1 MIQLRLPF
9 RLAPLLIFLSLL
21 GLGAAVYAQIE
32 AGDRKLDSV
41 DHSSG
46 MEVGG
51 IDVDVYAKSAE
62 AARFAG
68 WREAQRKGWRLLWA
82 KYHGG
87 GGAPGLSD
95 GALDS
100 IVSAI
105 VVQDEQISQTRYIG
119 KLGVVFDR
127 VRAAEILGVGG
138 ASSRSAPLLLIPIQW
153 DAGTPLSYE
162 QPTEWRRAW
171 ARYNTEGSAIDYVRP
186 NGTGADPL
194 LLTFGQT
201 HRPGR
206 RWWRAMLDQYGAA
219 DVLIP
224 SVRLERQWP
233 GGPIF
238 GYFAARYG
246 PDNKLLETFTLE
258 AASSA
263 ALAKMMDEG
272 VSRID
277 GIYANALAAGLL
289 RPDLSL
295 IIEKPVDPNAPV
307 DEGETKPLVFE
318 TPKAASVDSGD
329 TPEAKPID
337 EENVAATPT
346 HDVASFSIQFDTP
359 DVGSVNST
367 ESAVRGIPGVK
378 SASTTSL
385 ALGGTSV
392 MRVSFAGDAGMLRIG
407 LAARGFSVSESGGTF
422 RISR

>member
-1 MIQLRLPF
+1 MIKVERLF
-9 RLAPLLIFLSLL
+9 RVGPLIAAACLLWLA
-21 GLGAAVYAQIE
+21 AAVYAQIE
-32 AGDRKLDSV
+32 GGDRKLDSV
-41 DHSSG
+41 DRSAG
-46 MEVGG
+46 MEVAG
-51 IDVDVYAKSAE
+51 IEVDVAAKSAE

-105 VVQDEQISQTRYIG
+105 VVEDEMISPSRYIAKMG
-119 KLGVVFDR
+119 IVFDR

-138 ASSRSAPLLLIPIQW
+138 MSSRSAPLLLIPIQW
-153 DAGTPLSYE
+153 DGGTPISYE
-162 QPTEWRRAW
+162 QATEWRKAW

-201 HRPGR
+201 QRPGR

-233 GGPIF
+233 GGPIV
-238 GYFAARYG
+238 GHFAVRYG
-246 PDNKLLETFTLE
+246 PDNKLIETFTLQ
-258 AASSA
+258 AASSD
-263 ALAKMMDEG
+263 ALPKMMDEG
-272 VSRID
+272 VSKMD
-277 GIYANALAAGLL
+277 SAYANALAAGLL
-289 RPDLSL
+289 SPDRSL
-295 IIEKPVDPNAPV
+295 IIERPVDPNAPT
-307 DEGETKPLVFE
+307 DDGEELKP
-318 TPKAASVDSGD
+318 
-329 TPEAKPID
+329 
-337 EENVAATPT
+337 VAAVLKPADDDDDIAAPRGNADEPATP
-346 HDVASFSIQFDTP
+346 VAQIASFTIQFDTP
-359 DVGSVNST
+359 DVGSV
-367 ESAVRGIPGVK
+367 SAAEATVRGIPGVK
-378 SASTTSL
+378 SASTSSL

-392 MRVSFAGDAGMLRIG
+392 MRVSFAGDAGMLKLG

>member
-1 MIQLRLPF
+1 MLQIRSQF
-9 RLAPLLIFLSLL
+9 RVSYIFISL
-21 GLGAAVYAQIE
+21 GLLALGAVVFAQIE
-32 AGDRKLDSV
+32 GGDRKIDSI
-41 DHSSG
+41 DRSAG

-51 IDVDVYAKSAE
+51 IAVDVGAKTAD

-68 WREAQRKGWRLLWA
+68 WREAQRAGWRLLWA

-105 VVQDEQISQTRYIG
+105 VVENELISPTRYMA

-138 ASSRSAPLLLIPIQW
+138 ASSRSAPLLLMPILWQG
-153 DAGTPLSYE
+153 GTPISFE
-162 QPTEWRRAW
+162 QPTEWRKAW
-171 ARYNTEGSAIDYVRP
+171 ARYNTENSAIDYVRP

-206 RWWRAMLDQYGAA
+206 RWWRALLDQYGVA
-219 DVLIP
+219 DVVIP

-233 GGPIF
+233 GGPIVGHF
-238 GYFAARYG
+238 SARYG
-246 PDNKLLETFTLE
+246 PDNRLLETFTLQ
-258 AASSA
+258 AASPA
-263 ALAKMMDEG
+263 GLTQMMDAG

-277 GIYANALAAGLL
+277 GIYSNALAAGLL
-289 RPDLSL
+289 RPDRSL
-295 IIEKPVDPNAPV
+295 IIEQTIDPTTLEPVDAKVEDAPSAKDDISHEAAIPAEET
-307 DEGETKPLVFE
+307 DEP
-318 TPKAASVDSGD
+318 
-329 TPEAKPID
+329 
-337 EENVAATPT
+337 VAAARE
-346 HDVASFSIQFDTP
+346 VASFTIQFDTP
-359 DVGSVNST
+359 DVGSV
-367 ESAVRGIPGVK
+367 SAAEGTVRGIPGVK

-392 MRVSFAGDAGMLRIG
+392 MRVSFAGDAGMLKLG
-407 LAARGFSVSESGGTF
+407 LAARGYSVAESGGIF